1 MPISASAAVLED
13 SRRVVVHFSDR
24 VRVSFPSD
32 AQDCL
37 QFFDFKG
44 DPAVF
49 CPTHL
54 FFQSR

>member
-54 FFQSR
+54 FFQ